1 MFPSC
6 LNDGDRSINSPI
18 SNFIDS
24 LKNKLVNEFSS
35 IYNWASDSTE
45 QKENFIQFCK
55 ENNIE
60 YQPIQP
66 LWPRANPI
74 AERFMRNLNNTV
86 RCAQEGKSWRTA
98 WNDFLRHYRET
109 PHSSTEVSP
118 NDAMNL
124 KNELRIPFI
133 EKSLNSREIKE
144 KLEKF
149 DKKNKASIKRHA
161 DISMKV
167 KENKMKIIQ

>member
-1 MFPSC
+1 MDQHLKAKTS
-6 LNDGDRSINSPI
+6 
-18 SNFIDS
+18 SN
-24 LKNKLVNEFSS
+24 
-35 IYNWASDSTE
+35 
-45 QKENFIQFCK
+45 CK

-74 AERFMRNLNNTV
+74 AERFIRNLNNTV
-86 RCAQEGKSWRTA
+86 RCAQVEGKSWRTA
-98 WNDFLRHYRET
+98 WNDFLRHYRAT
-109 PHSSTEVSP
+109 PHSTTGVSP

-124 KNELRIPFI
+124 KNELRITYI

-167 KENKMKIIQ
+167 KENKMKINDNVLVKYDAAKYKNKHQKSKYF

>member
-1 MFPSC
+1 
-6 LNDGDRSINSPI
+6 
-18 SNFIDS
+18 
-24 LKNKLVNEFSS
+24 
-35 IYNWASDSTE
+35 
-45 QKENFIQFCK
+45 
-55 ENNIE
+55 
-60 YQPIQP
+60 
-66 LWPRANPI
+66 
-74 AERFMRNLNNTV
+74 V
-86 RCAQEGKSWRTA
+86 RKKAKAA

-167 KENKMKIIQ
+167 KENKMKINDNVLVKYDAAKYKNKHQFKFFILNFVLLQF